1 MSKIVRNNEP
11 KEKAKQ
17 TETLLIYAN
26 FVKTSNQVDKKIN
39 KLINMLKC

>member
-1 MSKIVRNNEP
+1 MTDVELEIFK

-39 KLINMLKC
+39 KLINMLK